1 MNGSSYEKN
10 RLVSAAIMTATV
22 LCLSLGLSPHKLTTS
37 VKAETA
43 SSDTSKIV
51 AKFDKIEDGDTAT
64 LTYNG
69 LSKPVQYL
77 LIDTPETS
85 KDQPYADKAKKRS
98 EALLKSAQKIEIA
111 YDKGD
116 HQDKNNHELLYVWV
130 DDQLLQE
137 TLVKEGLA
145 RVTTSNKTNTTQL
158 DTLKKAEKNAKKQKL
173 GIWRVEG
180 YATKTGFKTK
190 KYTSDKQ
197 VKSLTK
203 KAKKALK
210 LAEKTPTKENYDLA
224 VSAINAIDGG
234 DVALSKRLNAV
245 NETITLA
252 EQQKANAEK
261 ERQATEQAAQ
271 AEQQRIAAEQAAQAA
286 QAEQQRVAAEQAAQ
300 AEAAAQQPAE
310 QQYVDANGNGTIK
323 GSSSRIYHV
332 PGSTYYDRT
341 TNPVAMFKTISEAE
355 AAGYRPPKR

>member
-1 MNGSSYEKN
+1 MGVLMKKN

>member
-1 MNGSSYEKN
+1 MRN
-10 RLVSAAIMTATV
+10 
-22 LCLSLGLSPHKLTTS
+22 
-37 VKAETA
+37 
-43 SSDTSKIV
+43 
-51 AKFDKIEDGDTAT
+51 
-64 LTYNG
+64 
-69 LSKPVQYL
+69 
-77 LIDTPETS
+77 
-85 KDQPYADKAKKRS
+85 
-98 EALLKSAQKIEIA
+98 
-111 YDKGD
+111 
-116 HQDKNNHELLYVWV
+116 
-130 DDQLLQE
+130 LQH
-137 TLVKEGLA
+137 A
-145 RVTTSNKTNTTQL
+145 
-158 DTLKKAEKNAKKQKL
+158 
-173 GIWRVEG
+173 
-180 YATKTGFKTK
+180 
-190 KYTSDKQ
+190 
-197 VKSLTK
+197 KSLTK